1 MRIIR
6 TINEDEMI
14 AVFLACE
21 LGSFRFGDHLRQ
33 LLQRDAVEP
42 AVIEA
47 PALASEQQ
55 NKYRRR
61 LLGEVRGLG
70 HDRANFHGFP
80 DDVTWERCFL
90 TPNEVSR
97 IEYCNYS
104 YWLELS
110 NGTRKPADGAARIK
124 QGVKQ
129 IMRQSTENFRRG
141 AAALRAGTTFREM
154 ILATHD
160 RTRLVVIE
168 GHLRLTAYM
177 MEPHLVPDE
186 LEVILG
192 YSDRMTDW
200 HLY

>member
-1 MRIIR
+1 MRRIR
-6 TINEDEMI
+6 TISEDEMI
-14 AVFLACE
+14 SVFLACE
-21 LGSFRFGDHLRQ
+21 LGSFRFGDNLRQ
-33 LLQRDAVEP
+33 LLKTDAADP
-42 AVIEA
+42 AAIEA
-47 PALASEQQ
+47 PDLESEQQ
-55 NKYRRR
+55 NNYRRR

-70 HDRANFHGFP
+70 RNTALFHGFP
-80 DDVTWERCFL
+80 DDVTWERCLL

-110 NGTRKPADGAARIK
+110 NGTRKPADGAARIN
-124 QGVKQ
+124 QGVKE
-129 IMRQSTENFRRG
+129 IMRQSTQNFRRG
-141 AAALRAGTTFREM
+141 AAALRAGTKFREM

-160 RTRLVVIE
+160 RTHLVVIG

-177 MEPHLVPDE
+177 MEPLLVPDE

>member
-1 MRIIR
+1 MRVVRSID
-6 TINEDEMI
+6 EDEMI

-21 LGSFRFGDHLRQ
+21 LGSLRFGDHLRE
-33 LLQRDAVEP
+33 LLKRDAVEP

-47 PALASEQQ
+47 PDLASEQQ
-55 NKYRRR
+55 NDYRRR

-80 DDVTWERCFL
+80 DDVTWERCLL
-90 TPNEVSR
+90 TPDEVSR
-97 IEYCNYS
+97 IEYCDYS
-104 YWLELS
+104 YWSELS
-110 NGTRKPADGAARIK
+110 NGTRKPADGAARIN

-129 IMRQSTENFRRG
+129 IMRQSTDGFRRA
-141 AAALRAGTTFREM
+141 AAALRAGTRFREM

-186 LEVILG
+186 LEVLLG
-192 YSDRMTDW
+192 CSARMTEW
-200 HLY
+200 RLY

>member
-1 MRIIR
+1 MRRLRAIS
-6 TINEDEMI
+6 EDEMI

-21 LGSFRFGDHLRQ
+21 FGSFRFGDQLRQ
-33 LLQRDAVEP
+33 LLKRDAVEP

-47 PALASEQQ
+47 PTLASEQQ
-55 NKYRRR
+55 NTYRRR

-70 HDRANFHGFP
+70 RDTALFHGFP
-80 DDVTWERCFL
+80 DDVTWERCLL

-110 NGTRKPADGAARIK
+110 NGTRKPAEGAARIK

-129 IMRQSTENFRRG
+129 IMRQSTKNFRRG
-141 AAALRAGTTFREM
+141 AAALRAGTKFREM

-168 GHLRLTAYM
+168 GHLRLTVYM
-177 MEPHLVPDE
+177 MEPRLVPDE

-192 YSDRMTDW
+192 SSDRMTDW
-200 HLY
+200 RLY

>member
-1 MRIIR
+1 MRRLRAIS
-6 TINEDEMI
+6 EDEMI

-21 LGSFRFGDHLRQ
+21 FGSFRFGDQLRQ
-33 LLQRDAVEP
+33 LLKRDAVEP

-47 PALASEQQ
+47 PTLASEQQ
-55 NKYRRR
+55 NTYRRR

-70 HDRANFHGFP
+70 RDTALFHGFP
-80 DDVTWERCFL
+80 DDVTWERCLL

-110 NGTRKPADGAARIK
+110 NGTRKPAEGAARIK

-129 IMRQSTENFRRG
+129 IMRQSTKNFRRG
-141 AAALRAGTTFREM
+141 AAALRAGTKFREM

-168 GHLRLTAYM
+168 GHLRLTVYM

-192 YSDRMTDW
+192 SSDRMTDW
-200 HLY
+200 RLY

>member
-1 MRIIR
+1 MRVVRSID
-6 TINEDEMI
+6 EDEMI

-21 LGSFRFGDHLRQ
+21 LGSFRFGENLKQ
-33 LLQRDAVEP
+33 LLRRDAVEP

-47 PALASEQQ
+47 PDLADEQQ
-55 NKYRRR
+55 NDYRRR
-61 LLGEVRGLG
+61 LLGEVRGLD

-80 DDVTWERCFL
+80 DDVTWERCLL
-90 TPNEVSR
+90 TPDEVSR
-97 IEYCNYS
+97 IEYCDYS

-110 NGTRKPADGAARIK
+110 KGTRRPADGAARLK

-129 IMRQSTENFRRG
+129 IMRQSTAQFRRA

-160 RTRLVVIE
+160 RDRLVVIE

-177 MEPHLVPDE
+177 MEPDLVPDE
-186 LEVILG
+186 LEAILG
-192 YSDRMTDW
+192 SSDRMADW

>member
-1 MRIIR
+1 
-6 TINEDEMI
+6 MI
-14 AVFLACE
+14 AVWLACE
-21 LGSFRFGDHLRQ
+21 LGSLRFGDHLRE
-33 LLQRDAVEP
+33 LLKRDAVET
-42 AVIEA
+42 AVIES
-47 PALASEQQ
+47 PVLASEEQ
-55 NKYRRR
+55 NDYRRR

-80 DDVTWERCFL
+80 DDVTWERCLL

-97 IEYCNYS
+97 IEYCDYS

-110 NGTRKPADGAARIK
+110 NGTRKPADGAARIN
-124 QGVKQ
+124 QGVEQ
-129 IMRQSTENFRRG
+129 IMRQTTDNFRRA

-160 RTRLVVIE
+160 RNRLVVIE

-177 MEPHLVPDE
+177 MEPHLIPDE
-186 LEVILG
+186 LEVLLG
-192 YSDRMTDW
+192 SSERMNDW

>member
-1 MRIIR
+1 MRRLRAIS
-6 TINEDEMI
+6 EDEMI

-21 LGSFRFGDHLRQ
+21 LGSFRFGDGLRQ
-33 LLQRDAVEP
+33 LLKRDAVEP
-42 AVIEA
+42 AVIAA
-47 PALASEQQ
+47 PVLASEQQ
-55 NKYRRR
+55 NDYRRR

-70 HDRANFHGFP
+70 RDTANFHGFP
-80 DDVTWERCFL
+80 NDVTWERCLL
-90 TPNEVSR
+90 TSDEVSR
-97 IEYCNYS
+97 IAYCDYS

-129 IMRQSTENFRRG
+129 IMRQNTDNFRRA

-160 RTRLVVIE
+160 RDRLVVIE

-177 MEPHLVPDE
+177 MEPDLIPDE

-192 YSDRMTDW
+192 SSERMTDW

>member
-1 MRIIR
+1 MRVLRSID
-6 TINEDEMI
+6 EDEMI

-21 LGSFRFGDHLRQ
+21 LGSFRFGDNLRQ
-33 LLQRDAVEP
+33 LLKRDAIEP
-42 AVIEA
+42 AVVEA
-47 PALASEQQ
+47 PDLASAQQ
-55 NKYRRR
+55 NTHRRR

-80 DDVTWERCFL
+80 DDVTWERCLL
-90 TPNEVSR
+90 TPDEVGR
-97 IEYCNYS
+97 IEYCDYS

-110 NGTRKPADGAARIK
+110 KGTRKPAVGGGRIK

-129 IMRQSTENFRRG
+129 IMRQSTDGFRRT

-160 RTRLVVIE
+160 RNHLVVIE

-186 LEVILG
+186 LEVLLG
-192 YSDRMTDW
+192 CSDRMTDW
-200 HLY
+200 RLY